1 MVEERLESRFD
12 VYSKFKKQEK
22 ELKKERKKR
31 EMDVLE
37 KWVHR
42 FAKYCGDDEKLKKRY

>member
-22 ELKKERKKR
+22 EFKKKRKK
-31 EMDVLE
+31 
-37 KWVHR
+37 
-42 FAKYCGDDEKLKKRY
+42 KKRDGCA

>member
-22 ELKKERKKR
+22 EFKKKKRKKKKR

-37 KWVHR
+37 
-42 FAKYCGDDEKLKKRY
+42 E

>member
-22 ELKKERKKR
+22 EFKKKKKKKKR
-31 EMDVLE
+31 DGC
-37 KWVHR
+37 
-42 FAKYCGDDEKLKKRY
+42 A